1 MKKKFPIHYDFRNIF
16 SGRNVFRNI
25 DFRVVCLQCE
35 FIENFKTKTTFLQ
48 ISQKMQNLE
57 DEISKTAIFSRRG
70 FGGKRKSKTEID
82 EKSLFKKLMKR

>member
-1 MKKKFPIHYDFRNIF
+1 
-16 SGRNVFRNI
+16 
-25 DFRVVCLQCE
+25 
-35 FIENFKTKTTFLQ
+35 
-48 ISQKMQNLE
+48 MQNLE

>member
-1 MKKKFPIHYDFRNIF
+1 MCFELLIFEFSASSANLSRIEKKIVLN
-16 SGRNVFRNI
+16 
-25 DFRVVCLQCE
+25 E
-35 FIENFKTKTTFLQ
+35 
-48 ISQKMQNLE
+48 MQNLE

>member
-1 MKKKFPIHYDFRNIF
+1 MRTYRELKKKI
-16 SGRNVFRNI
+16 V
-25 DFRVVCLQCE
+25 LE
-35 FIENFKTKTTFLQ
+35 E
-48 ISQKMQNLE
+48 MQNLE

>member
-1 MKKKFPIHYDFRNIF
+1 MCFELLIFEFPVFSANLSRIEKKI
-16 SGRNVFRNI
+16 V
-25 DFRVVCLQCE
+25 LE
-35 FIENFKTKTTFLQ
+35 E
-48 ISQKMQNLE
+48 MQNLE